1 MAPTKFREISAFAS
15 ALREQRRRRSQ
26 TIGDVAKA
34 LLLSDKQ
41 IIGLESDDLSY
52 FYTRAYAE
60 RAALSYAKLVAV
72 DLALSGA
79 PPYESMKTLPDHKR
93 VLINKNGKKKALL
106 TRLSIPTIAIGV
118 LIILTTFLIASF
130 IFNSIA
136 SKKSERKLQLS
147 SQSRIEASENFIAGY
162 ESIADL
168 KQKNALNTDNSE
180 KANSL
185 SRPTIVPS
193 VVAPIRSNNLKKI
206 KQTTTSSNSSEKSTR
221 FFIVI
226 NRSTS
231 INARDAR
238 GRLLLAGEQA
248 PTKGKRISGTPPFF
262 ISVSNPDAVSI
273 YYLGNRIRP
282 GRTNIDGIRV
292 TAN

>member
-1 MAPTKFREISAFAS
+1 MSCN
-15 ALREQRRRRSQ
+15 Q
-26 TIGDVAKA
+26 
-34 LLLSDKQ
+34 
-41 IIGLESDDLSY
+41 
-52 FYTRAYAE
+52 
-60 RAALSYAKLVAV
+60 
-72 DLALSGA
+72 
-79 PPYESMKTLPDHKR
+79 
-93 VLINKNGKKKALL
+93 NGKKKALL
-106 TRLSIPTIAIGV
+106 ARPSIPTITISV

-130 IFNSIA
+130 IFDSIA
-136 SKKSERKLQLS
+136 PKQPERKLQLS
-147 SQSRIEASENFIAGY
+147 SQSRNETSENFIAGY

-180 KANSL
+180 KANL
-185 SRPTIVPS
+185 PSRPTIVPS

-248 PTKGKRISGTPPFF
+248 PTKGKRISGMPPFF